1 MILTL
6 KKVSNVSFFS
16 TLIERERELETIKQE
31 RNSATGRP
39 LPGSNRPYGYFK
51 RRYIQFLL
59 QTLLRIG

>member
-31 RNSATGRP
+31 RNSATERP
-39 LPGSNRPYGYFK
+39 LPGSNRPYGYLNVGISNSYSK
-51 RRYIQFLL
+51 PC
-59 QTLLRIG
+59 